1 MDYLCSIC
9 IAERATQRNGFSSV
23 CLFSMSFKDFLSP
36 AKANYMAQEVEEDG
50 VRVME
55 SSRHSSIFIPTTSLM

>member
-23 CLFSMSFKDFLSP
+23 FLFSMSFKDFLSP
-36 AKANYMAQEVEEDG
+36 AKANYMAEEMEGYG

-55 SSRHSSIFIPTTSLM
+55 SSRHSSIYISTTPPM